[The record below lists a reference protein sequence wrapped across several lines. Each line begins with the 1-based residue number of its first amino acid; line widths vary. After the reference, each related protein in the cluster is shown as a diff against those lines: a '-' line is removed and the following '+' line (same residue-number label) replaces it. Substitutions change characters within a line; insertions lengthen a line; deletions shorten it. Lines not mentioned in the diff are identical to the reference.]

1 MKKYSYPFII
11 ALFVMAFVSC
21 GVKTHLADVKTETY
35 RVNEALLIA
44 EDAKIKEMIEPYK
57 SQLDEKMNLVI
68 GSFAKSL
75 NKQKPESTLGNF
87 VADIIR
93 DYGFRTT
100 GKKVDFAF
108 QNYGGIRIG
117 NVPKGPVT
125 AGKIYELMPFEN
137 MLVVL
142 KMTGADVMQFLNHIG
157 PSNGWPVSDGI
168 KFEIKDN
175 KPQNILIAG
184 KPLALD
190 QIYHVAF
197 PDYIANGGDKCYFLK
212 DLERFESGMLIRDAI
227 IKHILALSSVG
238 EQADA
243 ILQER
248 IKIIE

>member
-1 MKKYSYPFII
+1 MKKYSYPLFVALFILGII
-11 ALFVMAFVSC
+11 AC

-35 RVNEALLIA
+35 RVNEALLIP
-44 EDAKIKEMIEPYK
+44 EDNAIKDMIEPYK
-57 SQLDEKMNLVI
+57 SQLDEEMNVVI

-87 VADIIR
+87 VADIIKE
-93 DYGFRTT
+93 YGFRTT

-108 QNYGGIRIG
+108 QNYGGIRVG

-168 KFEIKDN
+168 QFEIKDN
-175 KPQNILIAG
+175 IPQNVMVAG
-184 KPLALD
+184 KPLSLD
-190 QIYHVAF
+190 QIYYVAF
-197 PDYIANGGDKCYFLK
+197 PDYIANGGDKCFFLK

-227 IKHILALSSVG
+227 IKQILALSSVG
-238 EQADA
+238 LEADA
-243 ILQER
+243 TLHDR
-248 IKIIE
+248 ITIIE